1 MIYTSIKKVQAHS
14 TTLFFLF
21 RFHGRWSSFSV
32 CNTTRAQWL
41 KIIFI
46 INECGKP
53 LALYCY
59 GYVALRGR
67 TVGSGF
73 CTPTPK
79 FHIHTVLNILIV
91 RRGLWAGGGY
101 SLDRWVVYSYIRVC
115 GDVEIDVMKH
125 PPAADDPPC
134 ASSSSTSLSFVLF

>member
-1 MIYTSIKKVQAHS
+1 MKYLMIYTSIKKVQAHS

-59 GYVALRGR
+59 GYVRGSTR
-67 TVGSGF
+67 TDSGQW
-73 CTPTPK
+73 
-79 FHIHTVLNILIV
+79 VLHPNSKIS
-91 RRGLWAGGGY
+91 Y
-101 SLDRWVVYSYIRVC
+101 SHSIEYLDRASRAVGGRRVF
-115 GDVEIDVMKH
+115 
-125 PPAADDPPC
+125 
-134 ASSSSTSLSFVLF
+134 SR